1 MSDSHEQ
8 PTLTRRGLVDWVIY
22 LCSSV
27 FGAALV
33 LPALAYLFPVT
44 KSGPVKVREEVG
56 DASGWG
62 LWTGRKVSVAG
73 KPVLVIRTDKTY
85 LAYSAVCSHLG
96 CLVEFNEGKRSI
108 VCPCH
113 AATFDLDGRVTG
125 GPPPRPLAAYAVSE
139 VQGKV
144 YVSL

>member
-1 MSDSHEQ
+1 VSDLPEE
-8 PTLTRRGLVDWVIY
+8 PTITRRGLIDWVIY
-22 LCSSV
+22 VCSTI

-33 LPALAYLFPVT
+33 LPAIAYLLPVT
-44 KSGPVKVREEVG
+44 KSGPLKVREEVG

-62 LWTGRKVSVAG
+62 VWTAKKVSVAG
-73 KPVLVIRTDKTY
+73 KPVLVIRTDK
-85 LAYSAVCSHLG
+85 AYVAFSAVCPHLG
-96 CLVEFNEGKRSI
+96 CLVEFAEADRNI
-108 VCPCH
+108 ICPCH

-125 GPPPRPLAAYAVSE
+125 GPPPRPLAAYTVSE